1 MFVHRLWTLALP
13 LLTLGS
19 KASQLQSIKALL
31 DIEDNVLPSLNISQD
46 NDNAIQILGGVDA
59 LSFYEYTGQQNFT
72 KEIGSETNS
81 RGLVY
86 YSNNT
91 YILLEEADEDTRID
105 KITPFGADS
114 FILSGSGSINGV
126 PLGNQVLY
134 NLSTL
139 SMARIF
145 TQSLGSVEAVLVNDT
160 SVYFGGNFSIT
171 TVQ

>member
-72 KEIGSETNS
+72 
-81 RGLVY
+81 R
-86 YSNNT
+86 
-91 YILLEEADEDTRID
+91 R
-105 KITPFGADS
+105 
-114 FILSGSGSINGV
+114 
-126 PLGNQVLY
+126 
-134 NLSTL
+134 
-139 SMARIF
+139 
-145 TQSLGSVEAVLVNDT
+145 
-160 SVYFGGNFSIT
+160 
-171 TVQ
+171 